1 MREEVH
7 HHQFDKPMSREFV
20 SSALDNREISV
31 PDHRALF
38 QLVNVIDAHGRLFE
52 VFPRGKRIYRR
63 VKVKTGGGGGR
74 RFPFASN
81 SSANALFKEEKNFLC
96 LFSE

>member
-1 MREEVH
+1 MRAEVH

-20 SSALDNREISV
+20 SSALDNREIYV

-63 VKVKTGGGGGR
+63 VKVKRGGGR
-74 RFPFASN
+74 RFSFASN
-81 SSANALFKEEKNFLC
+81 SSANALLKEEKIFLC